1 MRNRPAVSRRI
12 LTAVAATSVTTALVA
27 GCTSSAQGEMPLPD
41 PSQRIT
47 DSTPFFDLLRPQITS
62 TVKGG
67 ALDVQPGVPVKVTA
81 SGGTL
86 TRVVM
91 TNPDGKE
98 VAGKLSE
105 DGRSWSNSEP
115 LGYNK
120 QYKLRAEANGIGGV
134 NVANETFS
142 TQSPNNLVQAY
153 FTTADNSTVG
163 VGQTVG
169 VKFDERIA
177 DRAAAQ
183 RAIKIVTDP
192 PVEGAFYWV
201 SPSEV
206 RWRPESYFKPGTKVS
221 ANVNIYGVDL
231 GNGTYGQKDA
241 SMRFTV
247 GDEVI
252 TTVSDKDKIVR
263 VTKNGKLI
271 KTMPTSMGGPGNET
285 PNGVYLIGDHREN
298 MIMDSSTYGV
308 PVNSPSGYRTL
319 VDYAV
324 QMSYSGIYLHSAPW
338 SVNQQGSTNVSHG
351 CLNVS
356 TENALWFMQNTK
368 RGDIVKVTDTDGPT
382 LEGTDGLGDW
392 NIPWSVW
399 RAGNTKIG

>member
-1 MRNRPAVSRRI
+1 MRNRPAVIRR
-12 LTAVAATSVTTALVA
+12 LLGAVSATTVSALLVA
-27 GCTSSAQGEMPLPD
+27 GCTSSTDRTALPD
-41 PSQRIT
+41 ASQKIT

-62 TVKGG
+62 SVRSG
-67 ALDVQPGVPVKVTA
+67 AVDVQPGVPVKVTA
-81 SGGTL
+81 GGGVL

-91 TNPDGKE
+91 TNADGKE
-98 VAGKLSE
+98 VAGKLAE
-105 DGRSWSNSEP
+105 DGRSWTNTEP
-115 LGYNK
+115 LGYSK
-120 QYKLRAEANGIGGV
+120 TYKMRAEANGIGGV

-153 FTTADNSTVG
+153 FTTTDNSTVG

-177 DRAAAQ
+177 DRKAAQ

-192 PVEGAFYWV
+192 PVEGAFYWI

-206 RWRPESYFKPGTKVS
+206 RWRPQGYFKPGTKVS
-221 ANVNIYGVDL
+221 VDVKIYGVDL
-231 GNGTYGQKDA
+231 GNGTFGQKDA
-241 SMRFTV
+241 STRFTV

-263 VTKNGKLI
+263 VSRNGKVI

-285 PNGVYLIGDHREN
+285 PNGVYAIGDHREN

-308 PVNSPSGYRTL
+308 PVNSPNGYRTL

-338 SVNQQGSTNVSHG
+338 SVNQQGYTNVSHG

-356 TENALWFMQNTK
+356 TENALWFLQNTK
-368 RGDIVKVTDTDGPT
+368 RGDLVKVSDTAGGP

-392 NIPWSVW
+392 NVPWAVW
-399 RAGNTKIG
+399 RAGNADLG